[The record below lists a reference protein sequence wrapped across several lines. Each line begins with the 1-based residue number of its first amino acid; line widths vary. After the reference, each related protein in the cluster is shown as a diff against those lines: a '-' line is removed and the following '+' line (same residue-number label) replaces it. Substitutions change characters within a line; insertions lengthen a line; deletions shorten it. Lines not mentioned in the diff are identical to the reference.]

1 MSEVSKTRS
10 TVITIA
16 AIIFM
21 AAVVAVTQYLV
32 SGRVTS
38 GVMLGV
44 ALPTGIIFGQSLAKK

>member
-1 MSEVSKTRS
+1 VSNVSKTRS

-21 AAVVAVTQYLV
+21 AAMVAVTQYLV